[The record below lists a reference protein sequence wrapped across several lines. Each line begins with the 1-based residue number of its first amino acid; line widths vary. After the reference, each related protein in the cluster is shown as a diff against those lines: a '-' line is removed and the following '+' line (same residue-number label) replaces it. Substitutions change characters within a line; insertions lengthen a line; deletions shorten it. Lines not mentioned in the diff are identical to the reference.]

1 MKGESM
7 HTQNRSIF
15 TAVGLILLVLS
26 LIGFGTALANSAQA
40 RRLFIPIV
48 YRTDPTATPTPT
60 PTSTPTRTPTV
71 TPTRTATPTQVPGI
85 ANASFETGD
94 TGWVFQPSYASVVVS
109 GFAFNGNYS
118 ARLGNGS
125 NLWQASISQQI
136 TVPFNAYNL
145 TYYQFIN
152 SNEQC
157 TGKYDYVT
165 IYINGSKFTEYN
177 ICSALNGGWN
187 KNIQNLISYRGQ
199 TVVFRMQ
206 FNSDAS
212 ISTLLYVD
220 SFGFQ

>member
-1 MKGESM
+1 M
-7 HTQNRSIF
+7 HTQNRSRI

-26 LIGFGTALANSAQA
+26 LIGFGTALANSSQA

-48 YRTDPTATPTPT
+48 YRTDPTATPHRPHQHAHARH
-60 PTSTPTRTPTV
+60 PHANPHADRH
-71 TPTRTATPTQVPGI
+71 PG
-85 ANASFETGD
+85 ARDCQRQLREWRY
-94 TGWVFQPSYASVVVS
+94 GWVFQPSYASVVVS

-125 NLWQASISQQI
+125 NNWQSSISQQI
-136 TVPFNAYNL
+136 TVPFNSYNL

-157 TGKYDYVT
+157 TGKYDYVS
-165 IYINGSKFTEYN
+165 IYIDGSKFTDYN
-177 ICSALNGGWN
+177 ICEALNGGWN
-187 KNIQNLISYRGQ
+187 KNVQNLISYRGQ

-220 SFGFQ
+220 SFGFQN